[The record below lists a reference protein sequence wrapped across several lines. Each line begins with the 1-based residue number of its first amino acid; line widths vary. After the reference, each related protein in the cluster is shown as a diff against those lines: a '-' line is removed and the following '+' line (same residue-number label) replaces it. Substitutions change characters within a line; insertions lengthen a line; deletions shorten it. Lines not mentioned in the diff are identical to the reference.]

1 MSRTRIILVTA
12 GIMLSLFLA
21 SMESTVVATA
31 MPTIVGQLGGLEHYS
46 WVFSA
51 FMLASTTAVPL
62 YGKLSDIYGRRK
74 LYVSAMALFLVG
86 SVWCGWANSMT
97 QLIFARVLQGIGA
110 GGIMPLA
117 FILIGEMFS
126 LEQRARMQGLFSGVW
141 GVSSIVGPLLGGFL
155 VDQLSWRWIFYIN
168 IFPGLLAAALVAFA
182 WRDQARSHERPA
194 IDFAGAAL
202 LTVSVVMLLL
212 GLTLAPDASAGVG
225 SGTFG
230 SWVLIAGAGLLFG
243 LLLWVERRAADPVLP
258 LSLFRDRLFSTAT
271 AHGVLT
277 GWALFGSVSFIPLF
291 VQAVLGTSATQAGI
305 TITPMLLGWVMAS
318 IVGTRLILTIGYRNL
333 GLFGTAALT
342 VGAFLMSTA
351 GMNTSV
357 AVLRTSQVSLMIFVA
372 LMGIG
377 MGLSVPS
384 FLIAVQTSVERRQLG
399 TATSTLQFS
408 RSIGGT
414 LGVSVMG
421 AALSARLA
429 SNFVASRLDPE
440 LVRQLL
446 DPLPASQVVIA
457 EGARAAMADA
467 IHLVFVIAFV
477 AAALAMVAVFFT
489 PRKELIE
496 KLPERDRSPVSAD

>member
-1 MSRTRIILVTA
+1 MSRNRIVLVTA

-74 LYVSAMALFLVG
+74 LYASAMALFLAG
-86 SVWCGWANSMT
+86 SVWCGFANSMT
-97 QLIFARVLQGIGA
+97 SLIFARALQGIGA

-117 FILIGEMFS
+117 FILIGEMFT
-126 LEQRARMQGLFSGVW
+126 LEQRAKMQGLFSGVW
-141 GVSSIVGPLLGGFL
+141 GVSSVVGPLLGGFL

-168 IFPGLLAAALVAFA
+168 IIPGLLGAALVTFA
-182 WRDQARSHERPA
+182 WRDAHGHGQERPA
-194 IDFAGAAL
+194 IDYAGAAL
-202 LTVSVVMLLL
+202 LTISVIMLLL
-212 GLTLAPDASAGVG
+212 GLMG
-225 SGTFG
+225 SGAS
-230 SWVLIAGAGLLFG
+230 SWILISVAVVLFV

-258 LSLFRDRLFSTAT
+258 LPLFRDSLFSVAT
-271 AHGVLT
+271 THGVLT

-305 TITPMLLGWVMAS
+305 TLTPLLLGWVTAS
-318 IVGTRLILTIGYRNL
+318 IIGTRLMLRVGYRRL
-333 GLFGTAALT
+333 GLIGTASFT
-342 VGAFLMSTA
+342 VGAFLMSQA
-351 GMNTSV
+351 GMNTS
-357 AVLRTSQVSLMIFVA
+357 QPSLMAFVT

-377 MGLSVPS
+377 MGLSIPS
-384 FLIAVQTSVERRQLG
+384 FLIAVQTSVSRRQLG

-429 SNFVASRLDPE
+429 SNLIAARLDPE
-440 LVRQLL
+440 LVQQLL
-446 DPLPASQVVIA
+446 DPLPGSEVVIA

-467 IHLVFVIAFV
+467 IHLVFLIAFA
-477 AAALAMVAVFFT
+477 AAALAMVTVIFT

-496 KLPERDRSPVSAD
+496 RATEPGPSAISAD

>member
-1 MSRTRIILVTA
+1 MSRNRIILVTA

-74 LYVSAMALFLVG
+74 LYVSAMALFLIG
-86 SVWCGWANSMT
+86 SVWCGLANSMT
-97 QLIFARVLQGIGA
+97 SLIFARALQGVGA

-117 FILIGEMFS
+117 FILIGEMFT
-126 LEQRARMQGLFSGVW
+126 LEQRAKMQGLFSGVW

-168 IFPGLLAAALVAFA
+168 VIPGLLAAALVAFA
-182 WRDQARSHERPA
+182 WRDHHAHGQERLA
-194 IDFAGAAL
+194 IDYAGAAL
-202 LTVSVVMLLL
+202 LTISVVMLLL
-212 GLTLAPDASAGVG
+212 GLTLAPDASAAVRAGISSWILI
-225 SGTFG
+225 SGA
-230 SWVLIAGAGLLFG
+230 VLLFIA
-243 LLLWVERRAADPVLP
+243 LLWVERRAADPVLP
-258 LSLFRDRLFSTAT
+258 LPLFRDRLFSTAT
-271 AHGVLT
+271 AHGILT

-291 VQAVLGTSATQAGI
+291 VQAVLGTTATQAGI
-305 TITPMLLGWVMAS
+305 TITPMLLGWVTAS
-318 IVGTRLILTIGYRNL
+318 IIGTRLLLTIGYRKL
-333 GLFGTAALT
+333 GLVGTASFT
-342 VGAFLMSTA
+342 IGAFLMSQA
-351 GMNTSV
+351 GMNTS
-357 AVLRTSQVSLMIFVA
+357 QGSLMVFVA

-377 MGLSVPS
+377 MGLSIPS
-384 FLIAVQTSVERRQLG
+384 YLIAVQTSVNRRQLG

-414 LGVSVMG
+414 LGVTVMG

-429 SNFVASRLDPE
+429 SNLIESRLDPDM
-440 LVRQLL
+440 VRQLL
-446 DPLPASQVVIA
+446 DPLPGAEVVIA

-467 IHLVFVIAFV
+467 IHLVFLIAFV
-477 AAALAMVAVFFT
+477 AAALAMLTVFFT
-489 PRKELIE
+489 PRKELTE
-496 KLPERDRSPVSAD
+496 QQREREPAPISAD

>member
-1 MSRTRIILVTA
+1 MSRKRIILVTA

-62 YGKLSDIYGRRK
+62 YGKLSDIYGRRN
-74 LYVSAMALFLVG
+74 LYASAMALFLIG
-86 SVWCGWANSMT
+86 SIWCGFATSMT
-97 QLIFARVLQGIGA
+97 SLIFARALQGIGA

-117 FILIGEMFS
+117 FILIGEMFT
-126 LEQRARMQGLFSGVW
+126 LEQRAKMQGLFSGVW

-155 VDQLSWRWIFYIN
+155 VDQLSWRWIFFVN
-168 IFPGLLAAALVAFA
+168 VFPGLIAAALVALA
-182 WRDQARSHERPA
+182 WRDHQAHGQERPA
-194 IDFAGAAL
+194 VDYAGAAL

-212 GLTLAPDASAGVG
+212 GLMG
-225 SGTFG
+225 SGTS
-230 SWVLIAGAGLLFG
+230 SWLLIAGAVVLFILLV
-243 LLLWVERRAADPVLP
+243 WVERRAADPVLP
-258 LSLFRDRLFSTAT
+258 LPLFRDLLFTTAT
-271 AHGVLT
+271 VHGVLT

-291 VQAVLGTSATQAGI
+291 VQSVMGTSATQAGI
-305 TITPMLLGWVMAS
+305 TLTPLLLGWVTAS
-318 IVGTRLILTIGYRNL
+318 IIGTRLMLVVGYRRL
-333 GLFGTAALT
+333 GLLGTAALAI
-342 VGAFLMSTA
+342 GSFLTSQA
-351 GMNTSV
+351 GMNTSQ
-357 AVLRTSQVSLMIFVA
+357 TSLMVFVT

-377 MGLSVPS
+377 MGLSVPAY
-384 FLIAVQTSVERRQLG
+384 LIAVQTSVSRRQLG

-429 SNFVASRLDPE
+429 SHQIDPNM
-440 LVRQLL
+440 VRQLL
-446 DPLPASQVVIA
+446 DPLPGAEVVIA
-457 EGARAAMADA
+457 EGARFAMADA

-477 AAALAMVAVFFT
+477 AAALAMVTVFFT
-489 PRKELIE
+489 PRRELTDQQ
-496 KLPERDRSPVSAD
+496 PEREPSPISAD

>member
-1 MSRTRIILVTA
+1 MSRNRIILVTA

-74 LYVSAMALFLVG
+74 LYVSAMALFLIG
-86 SVWCGWANSMT
+86 SVWCGLAGSMT
-97 QLIFARVLQGIGA
+97 SLIFARALQGIGA

-117 FILIGEMFS
+117 FILIGEMFT

-155 VDQLSWRWIFYIN
+155 VDQFSWRWIFYIN
-168 IFPGLLAAALVAFA
+168 VFPGLLAAALVAFA
-182 WRDQARSHERPA
+182 WRDHHAHGQERPA
-194 IDFAGAAL
+194 VDYAGAAL

-212 GLTLAPDASAGVG
+212 GLMG
-225 SGTFG
+225 SGISSWILTAG
-230 SWVLIAGAGLLFG
+230 SVVLFILLVR
-243 LLLWVERRAADPVLP
+243 VEQRAADPVLP
-258 LSLFRDRLFSTAT
+258 LSLFRDPLFATAT
-271 AHGVLT
+271 AHGVFT

-291 VQAVLGTSATQAGI
+291 VQAVMGTSATQAGI
-305 TITPMLLGWVMAS
+305 TLTPLLLGWVAAS
-318 IVGTRLILTIGYRNL
+318 IIGTRLILTIGYRRL
-333 GLFGTAALT
+333 GLIGTAAFT
-342 VGAFLMSTA
+342 IGAFLMSQA
-351 GMNTSV
+351 GMNTSQ
-357 AVLRTSQVSLMIFVA
+357 TSLMAFVT

-377 MGLSVPS
+377 MGLSIPAY
-384 FLIAVQTSVERRQLG
+384 LIAVQTSVSRRQLG

-429 SNFVASRLDPE
+429 SNLVEAHLDPA

-446 DPLPASQVVIA
+446 DPLPGSEVVIA
-457 EGARAAMADA
+457 EGARAAMADG
-467 IHLVFVIAFV
+467 IHLVFLIAFA
-477 AAALAMVAVFFT
+477 AAALAMVTVFFT
-489 PRKELIE
+489 PRTELAE
-496 KLPERDRSPVSAD
+496 RQPEHSPVSAD